1 VRRSSRI
8 AVPLLRP
15 EDVIPHLGK
24 PIHWKQ
30 GRSAKSL
37 ADSWFFSDGFP
48 AAIADLLSQSESLA
62 GAELLEAWLERET
75 DLQDGRATPSQTDL
89 LALLAIGDRLAV
101 LGIEAKVDESFGP
114 LVSEWLASGSEGKG
128 VRLTRL
134 CELYDVDPA
143 HAGHLRYQLFHRTA
157 AAILEA
163 RRFRCDVAILIVQ
176 SFCPQS
182 TGLRDATAFF
192 EFIGMPRLDAGKLIG
207 PRRFG
212 DVEFWVGWAS
222 DTICVEE

>member
-1 VRRSSRI
+1 
-8 AVPLLRP
+8 LLRP

-37 ADSWFFSDGFP
+37 ADSWFFSGGIP
-48 AAIADLLSQSESLA
+48 VAIADLLSQSGRLA

-114 LVSEWLASGSEGKG
+114 LVSERLASESYGKAE
-128 VRLTRL
+128 RLRRL
-134 CELYDVDPA
+134 CELYQLDPEQV
-143 HAGHLRYQLFHRTA
+143 GHLRYQLFHRTA
-157 AAILEA
+157 AVILEA
-163 RRFRCDVAILIVQ
+163 RRFRCDMAILIVQ
-176 SFCPQS
+176 SFCPRS
-182 TGLRDATAFF
+182 TGLDDATQFF
-192 EFIGMPRLDAGKLIG
+192 DVIGLSGLAAGKLIG
-207 PRRFG
+207 PCRFG
-212 DVEFWVGWAS
+212 EIELWVGWAS
-222 DTICVEE
+222 DTIRADE

>member
-1 VRRSSRI
+1 MRRSSRI

-37 ADSWFFSDGFP
+37 ADSWFFSGGIP
-48 AAIADLLSQSESLA
+48 VAIADLLSQSERLA

-75 DLQDGRATPSQTDL
+75 DLNDGRATPSQTDL
-89 LALLAIGDRLAV
+89 LALLAIGDELAV

-114 LVSEWLASGSEGKG
+114 LVSEWLAGGSEGKAD
-128 VRLTRL
+128 RLKRL
-134 CELYDVDPA
+134 CELYDIDPA
-143 HAGHLRYQLFHRTA
+143 QAGHLRYQLFHRTA
-157 AAILEA
+157 AAIFEA
-163 RRFRCDVAILIVQ
+163 RRFRCDTAILIVQ

-182 TGLRDATAFF
+182 TGLGDAAAFF
-192 EFIGMPRLDAGKLIG
+192 EFIGMAGLEAGKLIG
-207 PRRFG
+207 PGCF
-212 DVEFWVGWAS
+212 DNVELWIGWAN
-222 DTICVEE
+222 DAIRAGE